1 MKKLFLL
8 LAFTTPFL
16 FTSCIEDDEPD
27 TALFLAEVFET
38 TINFSESN
46 GYKVIV
52 PFPSDVTVYES
63 DVILVYLL
71 EDVTSNNDDIWSQL
85 PQTYFLPQGTL
96 LYSFNHT
103 FFDAE
108 IFLDANFTLST
119 LESLYTNN
127 QTFRIAIVP
136 AEFASADLTM
146 DALLQNSE
154 INITQIGGLGN

>member
-46 GYKVIV
+46 GYRVNV

-63 DVILVYLL
+63 DAILVYLL
-71 EDVTSNNDDIWSQL
+71 EGVTSNGDDIWSQL
-85 PQTYFLPQGTL
+85 PQTYFLEQGTL
-96 LYSFNHT
+96 LYSFDHT

-108 IFLDANFTLST
+108 IFLDGNFDLST
-119 LESLYTNN
+119 LESTYTSN

-136 AEFASADLTM
+136 AEYASADLTM
-146 DALLQNSE
+146 DALLQHSE